1 MLDSHYTSVHFIH
14 ANQASFME
22 EWTDYAIA
30 PNDIDTSRLFEATA
44 DMFPQLNADDDD
56 DDALSQ
62 GAVFGS
68 KVYRHRTL
76 HPKKIWTDN
85 NLDVLRADGHT
96 NRPTSPKATS
106 GSGGPTMRKLPDLQ
120 ILHLLHQANTD
131 LLDLSLN
138 DFLSNGYNA
147 DTRYSEDALENV
159 SADDLWLNT
168 TAEYL
173 ANHTFSNMRMRGTS
187 GSFQHGTYTA
197 PGAQTPRM
205 ARRRPSQEKF
215 QTPITRIR

>member
-1 MLDSHYTSVHFIH
+1 
-14 ANQASFME
+14 ME

-30 PNDIDTSRLFEATA
+30 PNDIDTARLFEATA
-44 DMFPQLNADDDD
+44 DLFPQLAADEDDED
-56 DDALSQ
+56 SIAP

-76 HPKKIWTDN
+76 QHKKIWADG
-85 NLDVLRADGHT
+85 NLDVLRAST
-96 NRPTSPKATS
+96 ASSNTSVSA
-106 GSGGPTMRKLPDLQ
+106 KLPDLQ
-120 ILHLLHQANTD
+120 ILHLLHHSHTE
-131 LLDLSLN
+131 LLDVSLN

-147 DTRYSEDALENV
+147 DSEFSEEAPENV
-159 SADDLWLNT
+159 STDDLWLNT

-173 ANHTFSNMRMRGTS
+173 ANHTFSNMRMRGASNT
-187 GSFQHGTYTA
+187 FQHGTYA
-197 PGAQTPRM
+197 AQGAQTPRV